1 MTSLLL
7 EKLAGAE
14 KPEKAGNALQCPAQP
29 TVSALGRG
37 YRWVL
42 GSEGSRLQRQG

>member
-42 GSEGSRLQRQG
+42 GSEGSRLQCQG